1 MFQFQILFRNAIFC
15 VAVGS
20 FISPTT
26 SLAQNANPPLQNSTR
41 KIRVQPSAQSQRIG
55 SAIHWQPDFASA
67 VAQSQKTGKPIFW
80 YVPTLRGTFMD
91 RKSEIDR
98 YMMAGPFSW
107 PTIIAALN
115 EQYVP
120 IKIAPSQKQQT
131 KYDLVPYKFIEPGF
145 VILNSDGSEKLKTDR
160 LTTLHVEWFR
170 QLLANNANHPL
181 PKVNRS
187 TAAEPYS
194 KGNFEAVLQQLNNSP
209 NNTCQD
215 KFFRGMSLFRLGRHN
230 DAKMVW
236 ENMSKAYPDEP
247 LAWKAAAEAQG
258 IGPFVRGFEVHRKLP
273 AKVLKFDYKLAGSAA
288 PVNTYTEAQLWE
300 NSTQFLLGMQ
310 NEDGGFNDS
319 DYDYGGTDS
328 LPNVHVAVTSIAGM
342 ALIRTLERNEIEP
355 AIRARI
361 IKAINKAIAYVSN
374 EKNINQAD
382 KDEILWAYAYRL
394 RFLIRAKKQNS
405 TLKNVEPSLDL
416 QIKQAVAGLE
426 SIQSRRGGWYHEYN
440 NP

>member
-181 PKVNRS
+181 P
-187 TAAEPYS
+187 
-194 KGNFEAVLQQLNNSP
+194 
-209 NNTCQD
+209 
-215 KFFRGMSLFRLGRHN
+215 
-230 DAKMVW
+230 
-236 ENMSKAYPDEP
+236 
-247 LAWKAAAEAQG
+247 
-258 IGPFVRGFEVHRKLP
+258 
-273 AKVLKFDYKLAGSAA
+273 
-288 PVNTYTEAQLWE
+288 
-300 NSTQFLLGMQ
+300 
-310 NEDGGFNDS
+310 
-319 DYDYGGTDS
+319 
-328 LPNVHVAVTSIAGM
+328 
-342 ALIRTLERNEIEP
+342 
-355 AIRARI
+355 
-361 IKAINKAIAYVSN
+361 
-374 EKNINQAD
+374 
-382 KDEILWAYAYRL
+382 
-394 RFLIRAKKQNS
+394 
-405 TLKNVEPSLDL
+405 
-416 QIKQAVAGLE
+416 E
-426 SIQSRRGGWYHEYN
+426 S
-440 NP
+440 